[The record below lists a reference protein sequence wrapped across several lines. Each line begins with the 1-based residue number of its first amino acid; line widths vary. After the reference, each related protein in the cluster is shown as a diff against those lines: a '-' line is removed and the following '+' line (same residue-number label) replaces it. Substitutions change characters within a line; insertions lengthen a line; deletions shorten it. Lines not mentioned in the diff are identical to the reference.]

1 MRTGWRRFWPAAKV
15 ALTLAV
21 VAAVAWQFA
30 SILRNPE
37 LWQRPLR
44 PAPAWLG
51 AAAALYLL
59 GLGFSALF
67 WYWLL
72 RALGQHPRIRATI
85 RAYYVGQLGRYV
97 PGKVLGV
104 LFRARLMA
112 GPGVRMSVA
121 VLTVVYEALATLAS
135 GAFLAVLFFIS
146 RAWEQGG
153 MGWKALGLLALV
165 GIPLVPGVFNRLVE
179 RASKPFLP
187 ATAEPLPRVRGL
199 ALSVG
204 LGLAGCGWLV
214 QGVGL
219 WALVEAV
226 QPGAWPWSWETWAHA
241 TAFIA
246 LAYVAG
252 FLVVAV
258 PGGLGVREFLLQ
270 QFLAAELAPWMG
282 APQAAATA
290 VLVALLSR
298 LLWLAA
304 DVAAAAVFYW
314 LPGQARAGE

>member
-1 MRTGWRRFWPAAKV
+1 V
-15 ALTLAV
+15 LLTVAV
-21 VAAVAWQFA
+21 VGAVAWQFT

-37 LWQRPLR
+37 LWKRPLR
-44 PAPAWLG
+44 PAPAWLA
-51 AAAALYLL
+51 AAAALYLM
-59 GLGFSALF
+59 GLGFCALF

-97 PGKVLGV
+97 PGKVVGV
-104 LFRARLMA
+104 LFRARLMS

-146 RAWEQGG
+146 RAWDHDG

-165 GIPLVPGVFNRLVE
+165 GVPLLPGVFNRLV
-179 RASKPFLP
+179 RQISRPFLP
-187 ATAEPLPRVRGL
+187 AEAAPLPRVRGL
-199 ALSVG
+199 ALSIG
-204 LGLAGCGWLV
+204 LALAGCGWVV
-214 QGVGL
+214 QGAGL

-226 QPGAWPWSWETWAHA
+226 QPGAWPWSWEAWAHA

-270 QFLAAELAPWMG
+270 QFLAAEFGSWMD
-282 APQAAATA
+282 APQAAGAA
-290 VLVALLSR
+290 VVVALMSR
-298 LLWLAA
+298 LLSLIA
-304 DVAAAAVFYW
+304 DVAAAGVFYW
-314 LPGQARAGE
+314 LPGQAHKG